1 MTNTP
6 QAGVP
11 GASGTTEPATMP
23 ESGMTTPSTGSNT
36 TAGAPPSSRAGA
48 PPSRTTTPSAPE
60 PGLKDDAAALADE
73 AAGAGRR
80 VAETAKDESKAVA
93 SETGRQARRL
103 ADDVGQELRDQAAKQ
118 QTRVA
123 DRIRSVGDGFASMA
137 DHADEGMA
145 ADLVRE
151 AGRRADR
158 VGQWLGQ
165 RDPSSLLR
173 EVKGYARRRP
183 GVFLAIAVGAGVVVG
198 RLTRALAAPPDE
210 DGQASSGTAGAGG
223 L

>member
-11 GASGTTEPATMP
+11 GTSGTTEPATTP
-23 ESGMTTPSTGSNT
+23 ESGMTTRSTGSNSRT
-36 TAGAPPSSRAGA
+36 GAPPRSRAGA
-48 PPSRTTTPSAPE
+48 PPRRTTTPSASE

-93 SETGRQARRL
+93 SETGRQVRRL
-103 ADDVGQELRDQAAKQ
+103 GDDVGQELRDQAAKQ

-123 DRIRSVGDGFASMA
+123 DGIRSVGDEFSSMA

-165 RDPSSLLR
+165 RDPSSLVR
-173 EVKGYARRRP
+173 EVKGFARRRP

-198 RLTRALAAPPDE
+198 RLTRALAAPPDQ
-210 DGQASSGTAGAGG
+210 DGQATSGTAGAGG